1 MIRSTYSA
9 ALTLIAVLALAA
21 CSSGSP
27 PEPSTASDPTA
38 APAAVVE
45 TEEPVEETPEPTAEP
60 EAEAESD
67 AVQSRC
73 EMLVQERFADEGVR
87 LATADDIA
95 AVAEA
100 LTMPVL
106 PGRATCG
113 GVMDDE
119 AYTQLIWVDQPLV
132 APALLE
138 VLGSRGWETSEE
150 QATGYTITGYDE
162 GTFVVSVAPIGVD
175 NVASAWGGIWPG
187 MDVTILGFERR

>member
-9 ALTLIAVLALAA
+9 ALTLIAVLALTA
-21 CSSGSP
+21 CNSGSP
-27 PEPSTASDPTA
+27 SEPSTASDPTP

-45 TEEPVEETPEPTAEP
+45 TEAPAESEAPEPTGDG
-60 EAEAESD
+60 EAE
-67 AVQSRC
+67 
-73 EMLVQERFADEGVR
+73 G
-87 LATADDIA
+87 
-95 AVAEA
+95 VAEA

-119 AYTQLIWVDQPLV
+119 AYTQFIWVDQPLV

>member
-27 PEPSTASDPTA
+27 PEPSTASDPTP

-45 TEEPVEETPEPTAEP
+45 TEAPAESEAPEPTGDG
-60 EAEAESD
+60 EAEGD
-67 AVQSRC
+67 AVLARC

-95 AVAEA
+95 AVAEV

-119 AYTQLIWVDQPLV
+119 AYTQFIWVDQPLV

>member
-27 PEPSTASDPTA
+27 PEPSTASDPTP

-45 TEEPVEETPEPTAEP
+45 TEAPAESEAPEPTGDG
-60 EAEAESD
+60 EAEGD
-67 AVQSRC
+67 AVLARC